1 VISAILRAQLLS
13 MRLRVG
19 TRRGGAIFSAVT
31 GLLFYGFWAFLAF
44 GVSLYFSDPANAPNF
59 LTALSSGLLFVML
72 YWQLAPVISAGFG
85 ASLELRKLLIYPIPH
100 GRLFTVEVLLR
111 LTNCAEMPILV
122 AGAVTGLM
130 RNPLYGAGAKMFVV
144 CGALIFAA
152 TNIFLSAGI
161 RHLME
166 RLFLRTRL
174 REAMILLFVSVALL
188 PQLLLFLNVRKAAL
202 LRLAPVQLLWPWAAI
217 ARIMLRDQVALS
229 VVLSLFYL
237 ALAGCFGRWQFE
249 RSIRYDA
256 APKPV
261 APAILSS
268 AGPAGWTE
276 RVFRLPSRILP
287 DPIAALVEKEL
298 RTFARIPRFR
308 MVYAMSCIFG
318 IVLYLPTLRN
328 PRTQTSFFT
337 QNALPIMALYGL
349 MMLGP
354 ISYWN
359 AFGFDRIAAQG
370 YFSWPIRFRDVLI
383 AKNITVA
390 FLLIP
395 QVVLIALVGK
405 AVHLPTS
412 FWKFLEAMV
421 VMLIASLYWFAVGN
435 ICSVRLPRAMDP
447 EKMNQMANKMQALS
461 IWTAPF
467 LLLPI
472 GLAYWAR
479 AVFENEIVFS
489 GVLLIAAIVGCIFYR
504 VGLDSAVDSA
514 TAARNRESMLMQL
527 SRSEGPLSVT

>member
-19 TRRGGAIFSAVT
+19 IGRGGAIFSAVT

-100 GRLFTVEVLLR
+100 GKLFTVEVLLR

-122 AGAVTGLM
+122 IGAVTGLM
-130 RNPLYGAGAKMFVV
+130 RNPRYGAGAKMLVV
-144 CGALIFAA
+144 FGALIFAA

-174 REAMILLFVSVALL
+174 REAMVLLVVTVAFL

-202 LRLAPVQLLWPWAAI
+202 VRLAPVHLLWPWAAI
-217 ARIMLRDQVALS
+217 ARLMLRDQAALS
-229 VVLSLFYL
+229 TLLSLLYL
-237 ALAGCFGRWQFE
+237 ALAGYFGRWQFE

-256 APKPV
+256 AAKPVRVPV
-261 APAILSS
+261 APTILSS
-268 AGPAGWTE
+268 ASLIE
-276 RVFRLPSRILP
+276 RLFRLPSRILP

-308 MVYAMSCIFG
+308 TVYAMSCIFG
-318 IVLYLPTLRN
+318 IVLYLPVLRN
-328 PRTQTSFFT
+328 SRAQPSFFT
-337 QNALPIMALYGL
+337 QNALPIMSLYGL

-359 AFGFDRIAAQG
+359 AFGFDRFAAQG
-370 YFSWPIRFRDVLI
+370 YFSWPIRFRDVLM

-395 QVVLIALVGK
+395 QIALIALLGK
-405 AVHLPTS
+405 AVQLPTS
-412 FWKFLEAMV
+412 FWKFVEAIV
-421 VMLIASLYWFAVGN
+421 VMLIASLYWFSMGN
-435 ICSVRLPRAMDP
+435 ICSVRLPRAMHP

-479 AVFENEIVFS
+479 VVFANEIVFS
-489 GVLLIAAIVGCIFYR
+489 GILLIAAIVGCIFYR
-504 VGLDSAVDSA
+504 VGLDSAVE
-514 TAARNRESMLMQL
+514 TALRNRESMLIQL
-527 SRSEGPLSVT
+527 SRSDGPLSIT

>member
-1 VISAILRAQLLS
+1 MIFAILRAQLLS

-19 TRRGGAIFSAVT
+19 TRSGGAIFSVVT
-31 GLLFYGFWAFLAF
+31 SLLFYGFWAFLSF
-44 GVSLYFSDPANAPNF
+44 GVSLYFADPANAPNF
-59 LTALSSGLLFVML
+59 LTVLSSGLLFVML

-85 ASLELRKLLIYPIPH
+85 ASLELRKLLVYPIPH
-100 GRLFTVEVLLR
+100 RKLFTVEVLLR

-122 AGAVTGLM
+122 VGAATGLM
-130 RNPLYGAGAKMFVV
+130 LNPLYGAGARMFVV
-144 CGALIFAA
+144 FGALIFAA
-152 TNIFLSAGI
+152 TNILLSAGI

-174 REAMILLFVSVALL
+174 KEAMMFLLVAVALL
-188 PQLLLFLNVRKAAL
+188 PQLLFFLNVRQAAL
-202 LRLAPVQLLWPWAAI
+202 FRFAPVHLLWPWAAM
-217 ARIMLRDQVALS
+217 ARVMLRDTVALS
-229 VVLSLFYL
+229 AMLSLLYL
-237 ALAGCFGRWQFE
+237 GLAYSFGKWQFE
-249 RSIRYDA
+249 RSIRYDDA
-256 APKPV
+256 V
-261 APAILSS
+261 EPAISS
-268 AGPAGWTE
+268 PVGPARWTE
-276 RVFRLPSRILP
+276 RLFRLPSRILP
-287 DPIAALVEKEL
+287 DPMAALVEKEL

-318 IVLYLPTLRN
+318 IVLYLPALRG
-328 PRTQTSFFT
+328 PRAPSSFFT

-359 AFGFDRIAAQG
+359 AFGFDRFAAQG
-370 YFSWPIRFRDVLI
+370 YFSWPIRFRDVLM

-395 QVVLIALVGK
+395 QIVLIALVGK
-405 AVHLPTS
+405 AAHLPTS

-421 VMLIASLYWFAVGN
+421 VMLIASLYWFSMGN

-461 IWTAPF
+461 IWTAPL

-479 AVFENEIVFS
+479 VVFENEIVFI
-489 GVLLIAAIVGCIFYR
+489 GILLIAAIVGGIFYR
-504 VGLDSAVDSA
+504 VGMDSAVE

-527 SRSEGPLSVT
+527 SRSDGPLSLT

>member
-1 VISAILRAQLLS
+1 VILAILRAQLLS

-19 TRRGGAIFSAVT
+19 MRRGGAIFSAIT
-31 GLLFYGFWAFLAF
+31 GLLFYGFWAFVAF
-44 GVSLYFSDPANAPNF
+44 GVMLYFDDPANASNF
-59 LTALSSGLLFVML
+59 VTALSTGLLFVML

-85 ASLELRKLLIYPIPH
+85 ASLELRKLLVYPIPH
-100 GRLFTVEVLLR
+100 GKLFTVEVLLR

-122 AGAVTGLM
+122 AGAAVGLV

-144 CGALIFAA
+144 AGALIFAA
-152 TNIFLSAGI
+152 TNILLSAGI

-174 REAMILLFVSVALL
+174 REAMMLLLVAVAIL
-188 PQLLLFLNVRKAAL
+188 PQVLLFLNVRKAAL
-202 LRLAPVQLLWPWAAI
+202 FRLAPVHVLWPWAAI
-217 ARIMLRDQVALS
+217 ARLMLRDHAAAS
-229 VVLSLFYL
+229 AVLSLLYA
-237 ALAGCFGRWQFE
+237 ALAYCFGRWQFE

-256 APKPV
+256 ASNHA
-261 APAILSS
+261 APAVLSPV
-268 AGPAGWTE
+268 GPAGLTE
-276 RVFRLPSRILP
+276 RLFSFPSRFLP
-287 DPIAALVEKEL
+287 DPMAALVEKEL
-298 RTFARIPRFR
+298 RTLARIPRFR

-318 IVLYLPTLRN
+318 IVLYLPALRN
-328 PRTQTSFFT
+328 PHAPPSFFV
-337 QNALPIMALYGL
+337 QNSLPIMALYGL

-359 AFGFDRIAAQG
+359 AFGFDRSAAQG

-383 AKNITVA
+383 AKNIAVT

-395 QVVLIALVGK
+395 QIVLIALVGK
-405 AVHLPTS
+405 AAHLPIS
-412 FWKFLEAMV
+412 FWKVLEAVV
-421 VMLIASLYWFAVGN
+421 VMFIASLYWFSMGN

-461 IWTAPF
+461 IWAAPL

-479 AVFENEIVFS
+479 AVIGSEMVFS
-489 GVLLIAAIVGCIFYR
+489 GVLLIAAIVGAIFYK
-504 VGLDSAVDSA
+504 VGLDSAA
-514 TAARNRESMLMQL
+514 EAAGRGRESMLMQL
-527 SRSEGPLSVT
+527 SRSDGPLSIA